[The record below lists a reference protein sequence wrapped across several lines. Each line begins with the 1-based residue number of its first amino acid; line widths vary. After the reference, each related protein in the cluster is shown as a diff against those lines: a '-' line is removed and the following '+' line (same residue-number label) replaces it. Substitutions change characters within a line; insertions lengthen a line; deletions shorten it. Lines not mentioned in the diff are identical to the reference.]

1 MYLFKLAMRNAFRK
15 PRRTILTSITV
26 VVGVFMIV
34 LGWALLGAL
43 DNSVTRGQ
51 IRSDTGHFRVMAAGH
66 LEAEE
71 EQELGPLVEN
81 WSPLAERVSQ
91 ESGAKVHPRITFY
104 GELSNGTLGLK
115 ARGIGVQPESYFSS
129 FDLSVEKASMPQ
141 TGEDALPPIW
151 LGAGL
156 AEPFGLAAG
165 DTVTVLTR
173 TQHGA
178 YTADEYMIA
187 GIVRS
192 QNAAIDSTTF
202 FIPLDNAQ
210 SLLDAPGA
218 VTELV
223 GFLSS
228 ASDASGVSARLGPT
242 LSAQGAIVQTWQE
255 RAAPVLKINEARRR
269 GLSALIFLI
278 MLVAAT
284 GIANTIIMSC
294 FERIREIGTLRALG
308 FQTEAVAGLFLAEA
322 LVIGLLG
329 SLAGMLLADAVVY
342 SLRDG
347 IDFSKMAASSG
358 VVISMST
365 RLYPEPSVP
374 QSITALL
381 IGLVVTVGAALYPS
395 LKFSRLSAVEAMRR

>member
-1 MYLFKLAMRNAFRK
+1 MYLVKLALRNAFRK
-15 PRRTILTSITV
+15 PRRTIITSITI

-34 LGWALLGAL
+34 MGWALLGAL

-51 IRSDTGHFRVMAAGH
+51 IRSDTGHFRVMATGH

-71 EQELGPLVEN
+71 ELELGPLLDN
-81 WSPLAERVSQ
+81 WSPLAEQVAQ
-91 ESGAKVHPRITFY
+91 EAEAKLHPRLTFH
-104 GELSNGTLGLK
+104 GEVSDGVLGLR
-115 ARGIGVQPESYFSS
+115 ARGIGIQPESYFST
-129 FDLSVEKASMPQ
+129 FDLSVEKSAIPSA
-141 TGEDALPPIW
+141 GEGALTPIW

-156 AEPFGLAAG
+156 AEPFGLSAG

-173 TQHGA
+173 TRHGA
-178 YTADEYMIA
+178 YTADEYQIA
-187 GIVRS
+187 GIIRS
-192 QNAAIDSTTF
+192 QNAMIDATTF
-202 FIPLDNAQ
+202 FLPLEATQ

-218 VTELV
+218 ITELV
-223 GFLSS
+223 GFLPS
-228 ASDASGVSARLGPT
+228 ASAASALPERLKPT
-242 LSAQGAIVQTWQE
+242 LASQGATLQTWQE

-308 FQTEAVAGLFLAEA
+308 FQTETVAGLFLVEA

-329 SLAGMLLADAVVY
+329 SLAGTLLADLVVY
-342 SLRDG
+342 SLKDG
-347 IDFSKMAASSG
+347 IDFSKAVASSG
-358 VVISMST
+358 VAISMST
-365 RLYPEPSVP
+365 QLYPETNLS
-374 QSITALL
+374 QSIVALL
-381 IGLVVTVGAALYPS
+381 IGLIVTVVAALYPS